1 VAREAEKVAAKIH
14 RTFSAGRTVTLKL
27 NGVEE
32 KRRRPHPSTK
42 DQRAATAGRRL
53 QETVSSYTVIDQ
65 AIGAVI
71 EVSSMP

>member
-32 KRRRPHPSTK
+32 GGAAHPSTK